1 MGVAMTALKTR
12 ADVTMMYLIHDAF
25 RRDLDRLED
34 GLHLL
39 ASMPAGPP
47 RRALVSALERC
58 WADFDHFLHHHHT
71 IEDERLWPI
80 LRKVCPM
87 TGELLEDMEAEHAA
101 VDPLV
106 RACRSA
112 MARALTS
119 YPTFEDAS
127 RAADAVGGLR
137 GELRAHLDHE
147 ETGVLP
153 YVVDHLGEQ
162 WDAFEQRQRKEAGL
176 AGLTRFMPWLL
187 DDADPV
193 RADWLRDRLPAPVF
207 AIVSGVFL
215 RRRRRA
221 LTPLHGV

>member
-1 MGVAMTALKTR
+1 
-12 ADVTMMYLIHDAF
+12 
-25 RRDLDRLED
+25 
-34 GLHLL
+34 
-39 ASMPAGPP
+39 
-47 RRALVSALERC
+47 
-58 WADFDHFLHHHHT
+58 
-71 IEDERLWPI
+71 
-80 LRKVCPM
+80 M

-106 RACRSA
+106 RECRSA

-127 RAADAVGGLR
+127 RAGDAVGGLR
-137 GELRAHLDHE
+137 GQLRAHLEHE

-162 WDAFEQRQRKEAGL
+162 WAAFEQRQRKETGL

-207 AIVSGVFL
+207 AMVSAVFM
-215 RRRRRA
+215 RHRRRA
-221 LTPLHGV
+221 VAPLREV

>member
-1 MGVAMTALKTR
+1 MGVAMTVLKTR

-47 RRALVSALERC
+47 RRALVSGLERC

-71 IEDERLWPI
+71 VEDERLWPI

-106 RACRSA
+106 RECRSA
-112 MARALTS
+112 IARALTS

-127 RAADAVGGLR
+127 RAADAVVIAGRCSFDTCRRAAWRTARTSRPR
-137 GELRAHLDHE
+137 GD
-147 ETGVLP
+147 GC
-153 YVVDHLGEQ
+153 
-162 WDAFEQRQRKEAGL
+162 
-176 AGLTRFMPWLL
+176 
-187 DDADPV
+187 
-193 RADWLRDRLPAPVF
+193 PA
-207 AIVSGVFL
+207 L
-215 RRRRRA
+215 RRRSSRRA
-221 LTPLHGV
+221 VGCVRATAA